1 MKKYLEALKKLIPD
15 ENLSELNTLAEQMVQ
30 EVREELDEEYTQKLE
45 SAYAQLAQEKERDEK
60 IALKGYAE
68 AYAYIND
75 LKNRLVMQQEEF
87 EQQLENEYE
96 EAFKMIKAVENKNE
110 SLAAEVYDEYNGK
123 LNQMKDYIV
132 DKLDEF
138 LHEKG
143 AELYEQARRDILK
156 DPRMAEHK
164 VAFDKIAE
172 IMSQYMD
179 EEEQTFKTS
188 SKLEE
193 AQRKLEDLQGQIKMM
208 EIRNINLDRERTNLK
223 EQVRQAKNI
232 IEENTLMER
241 KERTS
246 KKKTATGR
254 GERFIAENEDD
265 VVVIKESVSKK
276 HTQEVDTDNTLVENL
291 GYSDAQTLRLL
302 AGTVKSQ

>member
-1 MKKYLEALKKLIPD
+1 MKNYLEAFKKLIPE
-15 ENLSELNTLAEQMVQ
+15 ENLSELNALAEQMVQ
-30 EVREELDEEYTQKLE
+30 DVREELDEEYTQKLE
-45 SAYAQLAQEKERDEK
+45 AAYAQLAKEKEKDEK
-60 IALKGYAE
+60 VALKGYAE
-68 AYAYIND
+68 AYTYIND
-75 LKNRLVMQQEEF
+75 LRNRLVMQKEEF
-87 EQQLENEYE
+87 EQQQETEFE
-96 EAFKMIKAVENKNE
+96 EAYKMIKEAEAKNN
-110 SLAAEVYDEYNGK
+110 SLSAEVYEEYNNK
-123 LNQMKDYIV
+123 LNTMKDYIV

-179 EEEQTFKTS
+179 EDEQTFKTS

-193 AQRKLEDLQGQIKMM
+193 ANRKLEDLQGQIKMM

-223 EQVRQAKNI
+223 EQVRQAKNV
-232 IEENTLMER
+232 IEENTSVER

-246 KKKTATGR
+246 KKKSVTGR
-254 GERFIAENEDD
+254 GERFISENEDD
-265 VVVIKESVSKK
+265 VVVIKEQVSKK
-276 HTQEVDTDNTLVENL
+276 HTQELDTDNTLVEHL
-291 GYSDAQTLRLL
+291 GYDDPQTLRLL
-302 AGTVKSQ
+302 AGTVQSK